1 MARTDT
7 YGKLRIKEK
16 SGILT
21 AQFRKIMEYGKLI
34 NATLEIKEF
43 ENGMEVGGSLTEQQA
58 VKEGINLFAK

>member
-1 MARTDT
+1 
-7 YGKLRIKEK
+7 
-16 SGILT
+16 
-21 AQFRKIMEYGKLI
+21 MEYGKLI